1 LFETINHA
9 LVMLDRKLI
18 GREASLTA
26 VVLDSQSVK
35 TRRAAAHQDT
45 TPARRSRGASA
56 KSWSELT
63 DAV

>member
-1 LFETINHA
+1 
-9 LVMLDRKLI
+9 MLDRKLI